1 LSSSPPSPNGR
12 VRQPILYA
20 DQMWR
25 QQRFFAGFLVAVGL
39 VMTVLLIYQ
48 GQLLQHSTN
57 LIWTMYI
64 PSGLLLG
71 GAFLVYKW
79 RSYVETQEDG
89 LKVSTLFSSVVID
102 YDRIRLV
109 KVQPLNIAFQEK
121 RSRMVV
127 RMTKPLMDKPA
138 LFVRLRGDED
148 EVGAI
153 RKKLGPRLAYED
165 TIALPVPDADA
176 VAWAIAS
183 HLPMRVG
190 QNLGGGKRR
199 KRRR

>member
-1 LSSSPPSPNGR
+1 LSSNQPSPNGR

-25 QQRFFAGFLVAVGL
+25 QQRFFAGFLVAVGV

-64 PSGLLLG
+64 PSGVLLG

-79 RSYVETQEDG
+79 RSYVEPQENG

-109 KVQPLNIAFQEK
+109 KVQPLNIAFQDR

-127 RMTKPLMDKPA
+127 RMIKPLMDKPA

-148 EVGAI
+148 EVGPI

-165 TIALPVPDADA
+165 TIAMPVPDADA

>member
-1 LSSSPPSPNGR
+1 MSSNQPSPNGR

-57 LIWTMYI
+57 LIWAAYV

-79 RSYVETQEDG
+79 RSYVEAQDDG
-89 LKVSTLFSSVVID
+89 LMVSTFFSSVLID
-102 YDRIRLV
+102 YDRIRIV
-109 KVQPLNIAFQEK
+109 KVQPLNIAFQDR
-121 RSRMVV
+121 RSRMVQRV
-127 RMTKPLMDKPA
+127 IKPLMDKPA

-165 TIALPVPDADA
+165 TIAMPVPDADA